1 MVIARY
7 ALFLLLIV
15 SFLSLGACGNTVLRS
30 QAVPGNAHAVSDQ
43 AEVGAVPEADAA
55 VVLNLKQTL
64 DIDRLIPILTH
75 QRVVFIGETHDNF
88 AHHRA
93 QLELIRSLH
102 RAGADLAIGMEMFQ
116 QPFQSYL
123 DDFVSG
129 TITEG
134 DMLRGTEWYQRWVYD
149 YRHYRPILQFARE
162 QGIPVIAL
170 NVPRELTGA
179 ISEKGLEALDPQQRS
194 QLPAEFDFSDR
205 DYSARLRTVFDQ
217 HAGGSGRSFERFEQ
231 VQLAWDE
238 GMAETAA
245 DYLADNPG
253 KQLVVLAGSG
263 HLMHGSG
270 IPNRVKR
277 RQSVSSAIV
286 LPGGD
291 LRLQPGIADYVVFPK
306 QEKLPP
312 AALIGIYMEES
323 EEGVRVSRLAE
334 NGAAAEAGIKPDD
347 IILDFDGN
355 PIRSTIDLRI
365 GLLDRQPGEKVS
377 MTVLRRGLLFGEER
391 VEMDVVLGQ

>member
-7 ALFLLLIV
+7 VRSLLMVVL
-15 SFLSLGACGNTVLRS
+15 FLSLGACGNAVLQPQEMPRVDHGAS
-30 QAVPGNAHAVSDQ
+30 SVS
-43 AEVGAVPEADAA
+43 EANHSIDANEA
-55 VVLNLKQTL
+55 VVLNLQQTL
-64 DIDRLIPILTH
+64 DIEHLVPQLV
-75 QRVVFIGETHDNF
+75 QRRIVFIGETHDNF
-88 AHHRA
+88 AHHRV
-93 QLELIRSLH
+93 QLELIRALH

-123 DDFVSG
+123 DDFVAG
-129 TITEG
+129 RIQEG
-134 DMLRGTEWYQRWVYD
+134 EMLRGTEWYQRWVYD

-162 QGIPVIAL
+162 QGIPLIAL
-170 NVPRELTGA
+170 NVSRELTGA
-179 ISEKGLEALDPQQRS
+179 ISEKGLEALEPPQRK

-205 DYSARLRTVFDQ
+205 DYSARLRAVFDQ
-217 HAGGSGRSFERFEQ
+217 HAGSSERSFERFQQ

-238 GMAETAA
+238 GMAQRAA
-245 DYLADNPG
+245 EYLAENPQ

-277 RQSVSSAIV
+277 RQPVSSAIV

-291 LRLQPGIADYVVFPK
+291 LKLEPGMADYVLFAKP
-306 QEKLPP
+306 EKLPP
-312 AALIGIYMEES
+312 GALIGIYMEES

-347 IILDFDGN
+347 IILSFDGSS
-355 PIRSTIDLRI
+355 IKSTIDLRI
-365 GLLDRQPGEKVS
+365 GLLDKRPGEKVAV
-377 MTVLRRGLLFGEER
+377 TVLRRGLLFGEER
-391 VEMDVVLGQ
+391 IEMDLVLGQ